1 MKKVIIENNSVII
14 QEMSVS
20 EFIVDTLLATATVAK
35 KRGFTKDILDKVF
48 EEAWNK
54 AQPSNIKRTESFLT
68 DDFK

>member
-35 KRGFTKDILDKVF
+35 KERFHKRYSRQVF

-54 AQPSNIKRTESFLT
+54 VKPQILT
-68 DDFK
+68 H